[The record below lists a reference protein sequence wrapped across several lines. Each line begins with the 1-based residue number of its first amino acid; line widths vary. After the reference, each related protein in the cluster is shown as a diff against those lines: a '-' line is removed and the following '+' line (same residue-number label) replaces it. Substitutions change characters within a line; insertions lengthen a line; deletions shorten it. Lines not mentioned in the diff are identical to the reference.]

1 MVTNKSRLLRPK
13 LFWALEPIAPNYDTD
28 CLNCARKGEYSS
40 MWNIVA
46 LAYLLKVKVEVIY
59 PAVNGSDN
67 YSFINNKRTTS
78 FTQIRTSVRGFSD
91 PTRCIQHSD
100 VWYNVIYTDPNVG
113 KWVFGSYTDV
123 WHNASNTPHNV
134 MAISDQRPLCAI
146 VGNCLCILNAFTHF
160 LYLGCGLYVTIKKG
174 CTNWEDVHVCLFSD
188 L

>member
-1 MVTNKSRLLRPK
+1 MALQSTGNDDCLFNSFSTGLVCDESRAVELRYRCCIEMVTNKSRLLRPK
-13 LFWALEPIAPNYDTD
+13 LFRALEPIAPNYDTD

-100 VWYNVIYTDPNVG
+100 V
-113 KWVFGSYTDV
+113 
-123 WHNASNTPHNV
+123 
-134 MAISDQRPLCAI
+134 
-146 VGNCLCILNAFTHF
+146 
-160 LYLGCGLYVTIKKG
+160 
-174 CTNWEDVHVCLFSD
+174 
-188 L
+188 